1 MSESSGSRRD
11 MPPGFSGVIAADE
24 DEDTAGEMERVVD
37 SDERLTFG
45 VKKRWELVF
54 VWDGRRMRRAWRH
67 WRVICREEHGM
78 IEYDGEEG
86 ERAVFMTHV

>member
-1 MSESSGSRRD
+1 MNESSGSRRD

-45 VKKRWELVF
+45 VKKR
-54 VWDGRRMRRAWRH
+54 
-67 WRVICREEHGM
+67 
-78 IEYDGEEG
+78 
-86 ERAVFMTHV
+86 